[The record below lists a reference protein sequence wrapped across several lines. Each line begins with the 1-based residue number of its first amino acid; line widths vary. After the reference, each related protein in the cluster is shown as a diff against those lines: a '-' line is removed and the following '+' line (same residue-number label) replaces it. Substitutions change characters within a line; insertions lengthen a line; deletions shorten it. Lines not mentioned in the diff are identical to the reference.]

1 MASNCTSFLAFVAFW
16 LATHYVSIAEIGSV
30 DLVFLCAAALVAGLL
45 DAVVG
50 GGGLVQ
56 IPALFSVMPNA
67 APATVFGTNKLSSI
81 FGTASAALRYS
92 HTVRIRW
99 NAVLPAAI
107 TAFIFSYLGALTVS
121 LIPANLM
128 RALVVPLLIVVAV
141 YTFFK
146 KDLGSVHAPLHEG
159 AKEKFLA
166 IALGAAIGFYDG
178 FFGPGTGSFL
188 VFLFVRYF
196 GFDFLRASAAA
207 KVVNV
212 ATNFAALLYFVPS
225 GNLIWQV
232 GLLMAAFN
240 VAGSLLGTRLAI
252 RHGSGFVR
260 QMFLLV
266 VSALILKFGYD
277 TFLK

>member
-16 LATHYVSIAEIGSV
+16 LATHHVSIAEIGSV
-30 DLVFLCAAALVAGLL
+30 DLVFLCAAALVAGLV

-67 APATVFGTNKLSSI
+67 APAMVFGTNKLSSI

-92 HTVRIRW
+92 RTVRIRW
-99 NAVLPAAI
+99 NAVLSAAI

-212 ATNFAALLYFVPS
+212 ATNFAALLYFMPS

>member
-16 LATHYVSIAEIGSV
+16 LATHHVSIAEIGSV
-30 DLVFLCAAALVAGLL
+30 DLVFLCATALVAGLL
-45 DAVVG
+45 DAVAG

-56 IPALFSVMPNA
+56 IPALFSAMPNA

-81 FGTASAALRYS
+81 FGTGSAALRYS
-92 HTVRIRW
+92 HNVRIRW

-121 LIPANLM
+121 SIPAEFM
-128 RALVVPLLIVVAV
+128 RALVLPLLVVVAV

-212 ATNFAALLYFVPS
+212 GTNFAALLYFMPS

-266 VSALILKFGYD
+266 VGALILKFGFD

>member
-1 MASNCTSFLAFVAFW
+1 M
-16 LATHYVSIAEIGSV
+16 

-56 IPALFSVMPNA
+56 IPALFSAMPSV

-81 FGTASAALRYS
+81 FGTGSAALRYS
-92 HTVRIRW
+92 RTVRVHW
-99 NAVLPAAI
+99 NAAFPAAI
-107 TAFIFSYLGALTVS
+107 AAFIFSYLGALTVS
-121 LIPANLM
+121 LIPADLM
-128 RALVVPLLIVVAV
+128 RTLVLPLLVVVAV

-146 KDLGSVHAPLHEG
+146 KDLGAVHAPLHEG

-166 IALGAAIGFYDG
+166 VGLGAIIGFYDG

-240 VAGSLLGTRLAI
+240 VTGSLLGTQLAI

-260 QMFLLV
+260 RIFLLV

>member
-1 MASNCTSFLAFVAFW
+1 
-16 LATHYVSIAEIGSV
+16 
-30 DLVFLCAAALVAGLL
+30 
-45 DAVVG
+45 
-50 GGGLVQ
+50 VQ

-81 FGTASAALRYS
+81 FGTGSAALRYF

-128 RALVVPLLIVVAV
+128 RALVLPLLIVVAV

-212 ATNFAALLYFVPS
+212 ATNFAALLYFMPS
-225 GNLIWQV
+225 GNLIWQL

-260 QMFLLV
+260 QIFLLV

>member
-1 MASNCTSFLAFVAFW
+1 L
-16 LATHYVSIAEIGSV
+16 

-81 FGTASAALRYS
+81 FGTGSAALRYF

-128 RALVVPLLIVVAV
+128 RALVLPLLIVVAV

-212 ATNFAALLYFVPS
+212 ATNFAALLYFMPS
-225 GNLIWQV
+225 GNLIWQL

-260 QMFLLV
+260 QIFLLV

>member
-1 MASNCTSFLAFVAFW
+1 M
-16 LATHYVSIAEIGSV
+16 
-30 DLVFLCAAALVAGLL
+30 
-45 DAVVG
+45 
-50 GGGLVQ
+50 Q
-56 IPALFSVMPNA
+56 IPALFSAMPNA

-81 FGTASAALRYS
+81 FGTGSAALRFS
-92 HTVRIRW
+92 RTVRIRW
-99 NAVLPAAI
+99 NAAFPAAI
-107 TAFIFSYLGALTVS
+107 AAFIFSYLGALTVS
-121 LIPANLM
+121 LIPAALM
-128 RALVVPLLIVVAV
+128 RTLVLPLLVGVAV

-166 IALGAAIGFYDG
+166 TGLGAIIGFYDG

-225 GNLIWQV
+225 GNLIWQI

-240 VAGSLLGTRLAI
+240 VTGSLLGTQLAI

-260 QMFLLV
+260 RIFLLV

>member
-16 LATHYVSIAEIGSV
+16 LATHNVSIAEIGSV

-56 IPALFSVMPNA
+56 IPALFSALPNA

-81 FGTASAALRYS
+81 FGTGSAALRFS
-92 HTVRIRW
+92 RTVRVRW
-99 NAVLPAAI
+99 NAAFPAAI
-107 TAFIFSYLGALTVS
+107 AAFIFSYLGALTVS
-121 LIPANLM
+121 LIPADLM
-128 RALVVPLLIVVAV
+128 RTLVLPLLVVVAV

-166 IALGAAIGFYDG
+166 VGLGAIIGFYDG

-188 VFLFVRYF
+188 IFLFVRYF

-212 ATNFAALLYFVPS
+212 ATNFAALLFFVPS
-225 GNLIWQV
+225 GNLIWQI

-240 VAGSLLGTRLAI
+240 VTGSLLGTQLAI

-260 QMFLLV
+260 RIFLLV

>member
-1 MASNCTSFLAFVAFW
+1 M
-16 LATHYVSIAEIGSV
+16 
-30 DLVFLCAAALVAGLL
+30 
-45 DAVVG
+45 
-50 GGGLVQ
+50 
-56 IPALFSVMPNA
+56 
-67 APATVFGTNKLSSI
+67 
-81 FGTASAALRYS
+81 
-92 HTVRIRW
+92 RIRW
-99 NAVLPAAI
+99 NAAFPAAI
-107 TAFIFSYLGALTVS
+107 TAFIFSYFGALTVS
-121 LIPANLM
+121 LIPADLM
-128 RALVVPLLIVVAV
+128 RALVLPLLVVVAV

-146 KDLGSVHAPLHEG
+146 KDLGSLHAPLHEG

-166 IALGAAIGFYDG
+166 IGLGAGIGIYDG

-212 ATNFAALLYFVPS
+212 ATDFAALLYFVPS
-225 GNLIWQV
+225 GNLIWQL

-240 VAGSLLGTRLAI
+240 VTGSLLGTRLAI

-260 QMFLLV
+260 QIFLLA

-277 TFLK
+277 TFLN